1 MNSKPIPISS
11 KYPHNSLVSI
21 PKWPTPFA
29 KRPKATTI
37 TLNINM
43 RLLVGCRQVPVVLLR
58 SCWGASAGTIV
69 HRDSRCREFSS
80 QQLDNPS
87 YCTDLVK
94 KYDHENYLCCLLL
107 PKDLQRAA
115 FAIRAFNV
123 ELAQVRDVVS
133 EKKIGAMRLQFWKD
147 TVERLLE
154 AARYFRLSKRLFK
167 RLVEARAEQLERDG
181 FQSIQ
186 EVELYAENTASTLH
200 YLMLE
205 CLGVKNVHADHA
217 ASHIGKAQGVTT
229 LLRAIPYHAQSR
241 RVYLPLEIIVKHKVS
256 QEDIMRGKA
265 EKNIRDAVF
274 EVATIAH
281 RHLETARSFQ
291 KDVPKKAFVAFLNT
305 YPTDHYLKRLQ
316 AANFNVFDP
325 KLQIRNSTLPL
336 YLWLQK
342 RRKKY

>member
-1 MNSKPIPISS
+1 M
-11 KYPHNSLVSI
+11 
-21 PKWPTPFA
+21 
-29 KRPKATTI
+29 
-37 TLNINM
+37 
-43 RLLVGCRQVPVVLLR
+43 
-58 SCWGASAGTIV
+58 
-69 HRDSRCREFSS
+69 DSS
-80 QQLDNPS
+80 QNALNQDTSKLTEKLDESEKKIFVAGQLGLHDF
-87 YCTDLVK
+87 
-94 KYDHENYLCCLLL
+94 
-107 PKDLQRAA
+107 QRWETRQTEKLMTSAM
-115 FAIRAFNV
+115 
-123 ELAQVRDVVS
+123 VRDVVS
-133 EKKIGAMRLQFWKD
+133 EKKIGAVRLQFWKD

-154 AARYFRLSKRLFK
+154 GDPPQTPVASELAGAARYFRLSKRLFK